1 MKATIDIPDAL
12 YRQVKARAALDGRAI
27 RDVTIELYTRWLGD
41 LDAIRPPAS
50 PGDAMD
56 AVVAMDAWLER
67 WQALGADVRAAA
79 IDPRPVSQI
88 ILEERR

>member
-41 LDAIRPPAS
+41 LDAIRPPAA
-50 PGDAMD
+50 PGD
-56 AVVAMDAWLER
+56 AMDAWLER
-67 WQALGADVRAAA
+67 WQAFGADVRAAA
-79 IDPRPVSQI
+79 IDPRPVSEI